1 MRHFLL
7 VLQCIIFCSNNIISQ
22 PGELYEESG
31 NEYSANGWGFG
42 LSDLQVTMQ
51 SWMKYPVVRI
61 DTIGY
66 SVEERPMYRISVM
79 KNGKITDQR
88 YRIAIHART
97 HPAEVQSSYVTNA
110 IIHTLISNSDLAKKL
125 LNSCIFNIV
134 PMYNVDGVEDGY
146 ARTNVHG
153 VDIEGDWSLENPEKE
168 VATLRSVYKTYMNSK
183 IPVNIALNMHSALA
197 CKRYFVFHAE
207 QGTSAKYTELE
218 KNFIN
223 GIRSYFPEGIENWNY
238 NITWTTSTPQVY
250 PESWFWVNYKESVMA
265 LTYEDMNCESAGNYD
280 LTANAILNGISDYLG
295 LNNSD
300 EIYAGNSQLLHH
312 VSAYPN
318 PVSQAGNLA
327 VIVPENGN
335 YNVKLISLGG
345 TVLIQK
351 NISSFENKIVLTI
364 PECSAGLYLIGL
376 VNSDNYY
383 QIRILVK

>member
-7 VLQCIIFCSNNIISQ
+7 VLLCIIFCSINIISQ
-22 PGELYEESG
+22 PGELHEESG

-42 LSDLQVTMQ
+42 LSDLQITMQ

-79 KNGKITDQR
+79 KDGNITDQR

-97 HPAEVQSSYVTNA
+97 HPAEVQSSYVTNE

-125 LNSCIFNIV
+125 LKSCIFNIV

-146 ARTNVHG
+146 ARTNANG

-207 QGTSAKYTELE
+207 QGTSANYTELE

-238 NITWTTSTPQVY
+238 NITWTTSTPLVY
-250 PESWFWVNYKESVMA
+250 PESWFWINYKETVLA
-265 LTYEDMNCESAGNYD
+265 LTYEDMNCESAGSYD
-280 LTANAILNGISDYLG
+280 KTANAILNGISDYLG
-295 LNNSD
+295 LGHSD
-300 EIYAGNSQLLHH
+300 EINVGSYQLAHR
-312 VSAYPN
+312 VSVYPN
-318 PVSQAGNLA
+318 PVSPSGNL
-327 VIVPENGN
+327 VVCVPENGN
-335 YNVKLISLGG
+335 YTVQLISIGG
-345 TVLIQK
+345 TVAFQ
-351 NISSFENKIVLTI
+351 NNSSSFENKIALEI
-364 PECSAGLYLIGL
+364 PKCSTGMYLLVL

-383 QIRILVK
+383 QLRILVK